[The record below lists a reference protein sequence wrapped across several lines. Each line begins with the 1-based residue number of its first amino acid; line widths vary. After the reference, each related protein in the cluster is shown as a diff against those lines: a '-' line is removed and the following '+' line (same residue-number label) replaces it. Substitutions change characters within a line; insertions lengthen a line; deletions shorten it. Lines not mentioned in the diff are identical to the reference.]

1 MGWDRQLIF
10 GVPLFRWR
18 WWWSRWLPTM
28 GMWGHRWFTVLVSW
42 YSKYSPETRA
52 VENMGFLS
60 SETVCWRGRRV
71 QKLFPALVREL
82 HRFAPSTREIGV
94 EGPII
99 VLPGDTSASAFV
111 STNGIQAFFF
121 HGFSSICVES
131 SHFWV
136 STCLDLLCFKVFTWA
151 TKIPRWLVTD

>member
-10 GVPLFRWR
+10 GLPLFRDDGDFFVATNCGATGDLQYWCHGTLN
-18 WWWSRWLPTM
+18 LPLKPGQLKT
-28 GMWGHRWFTVLVSW
+28 LV
-42 YSKYSPETRA
+42 
-52 VENMGFLS
+52 FLVVKQFVGGGGGS
-60 SETVCWRGRRV
+60 NF
-71 QKLFPALVREL
+71 FPALVRGL

-121 HGFSSICVES
+121 MG
-131 SHFWV
+131 
-136 STCLDLLCFKVFTWA
+136 KTW
-151 TKIPRWLVTD
+151 